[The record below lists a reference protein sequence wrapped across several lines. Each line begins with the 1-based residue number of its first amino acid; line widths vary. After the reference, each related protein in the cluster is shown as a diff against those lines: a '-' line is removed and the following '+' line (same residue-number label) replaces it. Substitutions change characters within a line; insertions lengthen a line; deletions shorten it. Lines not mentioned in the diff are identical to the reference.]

1 MIYGIDGS
9 VAYYQFPWQIGFS
22 YLAAPAG
29 LPQRIMTRL
38 EPACVSKWR

>member
-22 YLAAPAG
+22 YLAQRLLIFRTAP
-29 LPQRIMTRL
+29 
-38 EPACVSKWR
+38 